1 MKKNLTAR
9 TVVIVVTI
17 LLCIYGI
24 IGFPTS
30 KAALVENIQKN
41 IRLGLDLKGG
51 SHLVLEVQVQDA
63 VKADADQTMER
74 LKEDLKKQNIQ
85 WAGMDRN
92 DPQTVADAD
101 KVEITIKGVPS
112 TESSAFRN
120 IVSERYPTYVLTAV
134 NSTDYT
140 MRLKPTDLIELKRDT
155 VQRTMDTIG
164 NRIDQLGLAEKS
176 VQQYGRSGSDYEIL
190 VQLPGVD
197 DPARVKELIGT
208 AAVLEI
214 DDVKDGPFPAATRC
228 WRSTAAC
235 CRWAPSWRRAK
246 PRGGA
251 EGEQWYLVSKT
262 PVVSGREMRNARPG
276 PGRVPQVGDQFH
288 PVAGRRQALRPVH
301 RGEYRQPPGGGAR

>member
-9 TVVIVVTI
+9 SVVIAVTI

-30 KAALVENIQKN
+30 KAALVDNIQKN
-41 IRLGLDLKGG
+41 IHLGLDLKGG

-63 VKADADQTMER
+63 VKADADTTMER

-101 KVEITIKGVPS
+101 KVDISIKGVPS
-112 TESSAFRN
+112 TE
-120 IVSERYPTYVLTAV
+120 IERVPQYRRRAV
-134 NSTDYT
+134 PYLRAHGGELH
-140 MRLKPTDLIELKRDT
+140 RLHDAAEADRVDRPQARH
-155 VQRTMDTIG
+155 RAAHHGHIG

-176 VQQYGRSGSDYEIL
+176 VQQYGRSGSDYQIL

-214 DDVKDGPFPAATRC
+214 DDVKDGPFP
-228 WRSTAAC
+228 S
-235 CRWAPSWRRAK
+235 PRRAA
-246 PRGGA
+246 GA
-251 EGEQWYLVSKT
+251 ARRRSAARHENGEGQ
-262 PVVSGREMRNARPG
+262 A
-276 PGRVPQVGDQFH
+276 
-288 PVAGRRQALRPVH
+288 ARRQ
-301 RGEYRQPPGGGAR
+301 RG